1 MEQAANEARELATSL
16 RIMIELVRDAYWEQ
30 IDRTDNES
38 MDSATVVAKRL
49 NDAIAEVDATLHSVD
64 LAVALIEEQMARRV
78 AGNAGSR
85 RLFLDDIDEDSEVD
99 DTSVISAN
107 ASASEQLAA
116 LTAAVVP
123 TPGDLEHVPPQA
135 FRRREVKYTQA
146 RVRDGISALE
156 EGVWYDLEQDFS
168 YTKPVSLRIGA
179 LEFHGL
185 PNWRSAYIRILRELE
200 RRDPERFVA
209 LADRKFGTH
218 RRAMFTKKG
227 GTLINPQKI
236 GALYVETNLSATNI
250 ASATMVLTEMFG
262 VEGPLQVQ
270 VRRTGQAS
278 SAD

>member
-64 LAVALIEEQMARRV
+64 LAVALIEEQMARR
-78 AGNAGSR
+78 AAANAGVR
-85 RLFLDDIDEDSEVD
+85 RLFHDDIDEDSEID
-99 DTSVISAN
+99 DTSVVSAN

-116 LTAAVVP
+116 LTTAAPMPV
-123 TPGDLEHVPPQA
+123 GLEDAPLPA
-135 FRRREVKYTQA
+135 YKRREVKYKTT
-146 RVRDGISALE
+146 RVRDGVSPLE
-156 EGVWYDLEQDFS
+156 EGVWYNLDQDFA
-168 YTKPVSLRIGA
+168 YTKPIALRMGE

-185 PNWRSAYIRILRELE
+185 PNWRSAYIRVLRELA
-200 RRDPERFVA
+200 RRDADTFAA

-227 GTLINPQKI
+227 GLLINPQKI
-236 GALYVETNLSATNI
+236 GALYVETNLSATGI
-250 ASATMVLTEMFG
+250 ASATTTLADMFG

-270 VRRTGQAS
+270 IRRTGIAS
-278 SAD
+278 TDD